1 MQPSLRVLLRIMTA
15 ISAGYPVGHDVH
27 HHLYVLFVFASATMQ
42 YLSSPMSKIL
52 RPYLSLDSYLVIL
65 RNIIVDVC
73 DASWEPEHHALIQ
86 MFLNSFEADVF
97 HISGS
102 FSDPNPFP
110 SSSWPEA
117 RVELLSQVVA
127 IVAKRN
133 PHRIDTSFYHG
144 RMLREMSNGRT

>member
-1 MQPSLRVLLRIMTA
+1 MQPSLRVLLRVATA
-15 ISAGYPVGHDVH
+15 ISSGFPARHDVH
-27 HHLYVLFVFASATMQ
+27 HHLDVLFVFASATMQ

-65 RNIIVDVC
+65 RNIAADVC

-117 RVELLSQVVA
+117 RVELLNQVVA

-133 PHRIDTSFYHG
+133 PHRIDPAQYHG
-144 RMLREMSNGRT
+144 RMLREMAMIRT